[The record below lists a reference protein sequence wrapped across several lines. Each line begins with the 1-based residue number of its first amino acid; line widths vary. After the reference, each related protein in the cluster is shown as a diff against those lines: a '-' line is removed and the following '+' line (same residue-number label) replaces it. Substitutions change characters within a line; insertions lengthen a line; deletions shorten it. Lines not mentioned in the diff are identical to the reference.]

1 LNSHGL
7 SPTTPSR
14 WRVCLFHHLGPTL
27 RRSLISEGIQINL
40 SLAGAAGL
48 EPATCGF
55 GDRCSSQTE
64 LRPSISVII
73 SKIPLGRLE
82 RPTRGLGNRC
92 SIHLSYRGTLLPQSS
107 LWYNLCQIPG
117 CYVNQ
122 NLNAL
127 HFKTLVPIYLPK
139 GIPSNL
145 YGGDRGIRT
154 PDPCDA
160 NAVLSQ
166 LSYIPES
173 NFSNTPSWGQFVRSL
188 PSPHDTAILSQ
199 SYAL

>member
-1 LNSHGL
+1 MNSHGL

-14 WRVCLFHHLGPTL
+14 WRVCLFHHLGMTHL
-27 RRSLISEGIQINL
+27 KNLTSQGTQINL

-64 LRPSISVII
+64 LRPSIGAII

-107 LWYNLCQIPG
+107 LWRNLCQISG

-122 NLNAL
+122 TLNCTHL
-127 HFKTLVPIYLPK
+127 KTLRYLDLPK
-139 GIPSNL
+139 GIPVSPPKL

-166 LSYIPES
+166 LSYIPEF
-173 NFSNTPSWGQFVRSL
+173 NFSNTPSRGQFARW
-188 PSPHDTAILSQ
+188 ICFR
-199 SYAL
+199 